1 MIGGTNYSGTS
12 LKPNRRWRPEFL
24 LLGLMLLMKMDIS
37 MAFFFNKV
45 LDAGEF
51 LGLLNDLPQG
61 SISDRQIKRTTLEK
75 QELPDQPLE
84 NLYFKSCK
92 WHGVDAHA
100 KTLKNIIFED
110 CEFNDVNMRGIK
122 LDNVQFISST
132 LTNVVMNKADL
143 KQVKFRKSKLI
154 STDPNID
161 NSYNGIQADE
171 ILFDGCELRNIGFY
185 RGKGVFRFENSTLY
199 DVAGQSLSAGS
210 ALYFN
215 KTHASILNF
224 DRSNLNTIEIID
236 STIDKRSTAGGGQ
249 VKTIRVENS
258 ELEFAV
264 SNNNNVESIKF
275 KNSGDVVVGRG
286 ENVKTTRIQDCPK
299 GTYVVRT
306 GGVNFDV
313 IEVENCD
320 VAKIVFGRSTG
331 KTVIIKNVTTHDM
344 DFRESNIEH
353 LILENV
359 QVRSYIEYTKTQ
371 VKDLTLKNVSFRK
384 GIEIYKEGSNIE
396 ITPDSWVEE

>member
-1 MIGGTNYSGTS
+1 
-12 LKPNRRWRPEFL
+12 
-24 LLGLMLLMKMDIS
+24 

-45 LDAGEF
+45 LDASEF

-171 ILFDGCELRNIGFY
+171 ILFDGCELQNIGFY
-185 RGKGVFRFENSTLY
+185 RGKGVFHFENSTLY

-224 DRSNLNTIEIID
+224 DRSNLNAIEIID

-258 ELEFAV
+258 KLEFAV
-264 SNNNNVESIKF
+264 SDNSNVDSISFKGSGEVTVGGGKQVRRTNIESCP
-275 KNSGDVVVGRG
+275 SGTHTVLAGSNGFDS
-286 ENVKTTRIQDCPK
+286 VK
-299 GTYVVRT
+299 
-306 GGVNFDV
+306 
-313 IEVENCD
+313 VENCQNLGALFFAD
-320 VAKIVFGRSTG
+320 SVG

>member
-1 MIGGTNYSGTS
+1 
-12 LKPNRRWRPEFL
+12 LVV
-24 LLGLMLLMKMDIS
+24 GLMLLMNTDIS
-37 MAFFFNKV
+37 MAFVFNKV
-45 LDAGEF
+45 LDASEF

-185 RGKGVFRFENSTLY
+185 RGKGVFHFENSTLY

-258 ELEFAV
+258 KLEFAV
-264 SNNNNVESIKF
+264 SDNSNVDSIEF
-275 KNSGDVVVGRG
+275 NNSGDVLISGG
-286 ENVKTTRIQDCPK
+286 KNVKTTHVKNCLK
-299 GTYVVRT
+299 GSRTVRV
-306 GGVNFDV
+306 GSENFER
-313 IEVENCD
+313 IEVDGCD

-331 KTVIIKNVTTHDM
+331 KTVIIKNITTHDM

-353 LILENV
+353 LVLENV
-359 QVRSYIEYTKTQ
+359 KIYRKLKHQKTTIQQLETKGIT
-371 VKDLTLKNVSFRK
+371 FRK
-384 GIEIYKEGSNIE
+384 GIKIWNEDSNIE
-396 ITPDSWVEE
+396 ITPDSWLEE